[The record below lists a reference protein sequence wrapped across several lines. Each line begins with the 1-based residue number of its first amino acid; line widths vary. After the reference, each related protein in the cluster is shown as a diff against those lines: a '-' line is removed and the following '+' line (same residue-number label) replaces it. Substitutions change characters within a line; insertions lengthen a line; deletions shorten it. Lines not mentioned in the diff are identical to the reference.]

1 MALINSLIRSD
12 LFFTTHHPQRKINSI
27 YFDDINFTSI
37 RENLDGVSNKKIRI
51 RWYKRQ
57 KLIHPQLEIKAKK
70 GSETFKE
77 FNQLG
82 N

>member
-1 MALINSLIRSD
+1 M
-12 LFFTTHHPQRKINSI
+12 
-27 YFDDINFTSI
+27 
-37 RENLDGVSNKKIRI
+37 V
-51 RWYKRQ
+51 WKRA

-70 GSETFKE
+70 APKHLKE